1 MTRPA
6 PRGGVAALVAVGVTA
21 AFSAFWRLGQ
31 SDWKLDED
39 AYAQAGWFLVHDG
52 IDTNH
57 GHPPLAK
64 LLFGVSQVAFGRNL
78 TSVRAVAAVGFLASV
93 ALLFVLGRQMAGWWT
108 GVAAAGLFAVLPR
121 SMVVAGWSVA
131 DLRIDRYALLE
142 AVSGPLILAGLT
154 AGWQWVRRGG
164 WRWAAATG
172 ALIGLAGAAQLN
184 SLVVLVSVL
193 VVGVAFGW
201 GRERLAGE
209 SGVVLGA
216 AIVGFL
222 VPFAVFGTRAAHQ
235 VGEVLRFP
243 TERANEGHLLA
254 LGTDVYDR
262 SPWWANLRYV
272 WDADGPWLVAAVL
285 VGLVLAVLSRRRA
298 AVVYLLAATGGLMA
312 SAMASPIALPHYR
325 AAWIAP
331 LVLLIAIGVVDHLTA
346 EPASTSAVVLRG
358 VAGATLAVLAVAGAL
373 TMARL
378 ATLPEGDYHQLAD
391 QAQADGV
398 RPTKVL
404 IYSESV
410 APYFPGAYDALAPFD
425 DGSQPA
431 QLVVLDP
438 SLTDAVDA
446 ATVERWRDWARGWG
460 LSPHRVGRLEGWW
473 ATP

>member
-1 MTRPA
+1 MP
-6 PRGGVAALVAVGVTA
+6 ALVAVGVVAT
-21 AFSAFWRLGQ
+21 FSAFWRLGR

-64 LLFGVSQVAFGRNL
+64 LLFGASEVVFGRNL
-78 TSVRAVAAVGFLASV
+78 TSVRAVAAVGFLVSV

-142 AVSGPLILAGLT
+142 SVSGPLILAGLA

-164 WRWAAATG
+164 WNWAVATG
-172 ALIGLAGAAQLN
+172 VLIGLAGAAKLN
-184 SLVVLVSVL
+184 SLVVLVAVL

-209 SGVVLGA
+209 SGAVLGA
-216 AIVGFL
+216 AVVAFL
-222 VPFAVFGTRAAHQ
+222 LPFAVFGTRAAHQ

-272 WDADGPWLVAAVL
+272 WDADGPWLVAAV
-285 VGLVLAVLSRRRA
+285 VFGLVLAVLSRRRP
-298 AVVYLLAATGGLMA
+298 AVVYLLAATGALMA

-325 AAWIAP
+325 AAWTAP

-346 EPASTSAVVLRG
+346 SATTTTTDSALRV
-358 VAGATLAVLAVAGAL
+358 VAGATLAVLVVAGAL
-373 TMARL
+373 TMVRL
-378 ATLPEGDYHQLAD
+378 ATLPEGDYHQLARS
-391 QAQADGV
+391 AHADGV
-398 RPTKVL
+398 RPAKVL

-431 QLVVLDP
+431 QMVVLDP

-446 ATVERWRDWARGWG
+446 ATVERWRGWARSWG
-460 LSPHRVGRLEGWW
+460 LVPHRVGRLEGWW
-473 ATP
+473 AAP